1 MWRLNSNA
9 PCTLTRFHARLA
21 GQRHDGHAAGVAA
34 VRSLRGA
41 DWRGGLTAVALRGY
55 HCPAHRF
62 VGQLDRPHAG
72 GQRDF
77 ASRAGHLHHQRHH
90 RKHPQPGCGQRTG
103 QLRAQPGVSGGDR
116 PAVPASTGMDP
127 GRPRPRA
134 GRRFWL
140 GATASASTGAGTASQ
155 RSVGLLT
162 PVILLL
168 YLVAMRTVFAYE
180 RSHPAAPPA
189 DTVPPTNNAAP
200 TLPSLRQ
207 AATRFA
213 MAAAIVVG
221 AGMWLPFV
229 AVNLAT
235 TMGWNRSFVGSL
247 FVALVTTLP
256 ELAVTLSALRLGAL
270 DMAIGNLLG
279 SNLFNVAIV
288 GIDDLFYRPG
298 DLLADQFKDFMV
310 LVLLGAAV
318 ISGLVGEVT
327 DTLVILVIVVLNA
340 VIGFVQAWRADQAMA
355 ALRQLAAA
363 HATVLRSGA
372 VQVGPATALVPGDIV
387 LLEAGN
393 QIPADLRLI
402 EIAQLQVDESALTG
416 ESVTVA
422 KQTQALAAEDV
433 GALGDRT
440 NMAFKGTTATH
451 GRARGLVVATGMHT
465 ELGKVATLLDTGD
478 RSTPLQL
485 RLAAFGKRL
494 AIAVL
499 GICAVIFVVGVLRGE
514 APLLMALTAISL
526 AVAAIPEALP
536 AVVTVLLALGARRM
550 VAVHA
555 LVRRLPSVE
564 TLGSVTTICS
574 DKTGTLT
581 QNRMHAELLL
591 ARGVRWVPGDP
602 LPGPAHAEALRA
614 AALCNDATL
623 QAQNEEGQF
632 GTRWQGDPTET
643 ALVLAAHAGGLD
655 KAQLDVSSPRVQEQP
670 FDSDRKRMTTFHR
683 AADGFVAYTKGAPE
697 SVLPRCTAHWTP
709 EGAAALDTAQ
719 VLATAQQLAAQ
730 ELLGLIALID
740 PPRAEAQ
747 AAVRDCISAGIT
759 PVMITGDHPA
769 TARAIAHRLG
779 IVRSSDAPVLTGA
792 DLATLDDAALRARV
806 EQVQVYAR
814 VDPAQKIRIVE
825 ALQAQGHFVAM
836 TGDGVNDAPALKRA
850 DIGIAMGQ
858 GGTDVAREASSLVL
872 LDDNFATIVA
882 AGGGGRR
889 IYDNIRKFVRYAMT
903 GNSGEIWTIFLAP
916 LLLLP
921 IPLLP
926 IHILWVNLVTDGL
939 PGLALAAEPAE
950 RGIMQRPPRAPRESL
965 FAHGMWQHI
974 LGVGL
979 LIGGLCLAVQ
989 AWALHTGHAH
999 WQTMVFTV
1007 LTLAQMAHVI
1017 AIRSESEPIWRLGL
1031 LSNRPLLGAV
1041 LLTFALQMA
1050 TIYVPWLNPIFRTE
1064 PLSIG
1069 ELALCIGAALVVLV
1083 VVEIEKAWRR
1093 SQQERRT
1100 APEPIDSAMDETA
1113 A

>member
-1 MWRLNSNA
+1 MSPSTA
-9 PCTLTRFHARLA
+9 PHLHPTEAGAQAHGVNPDAGLHADEAQRRTTTHGANELA
-21 GQRHDGHAAGVAA
+21 ASQ
-34 VRSLRGA
+34 
-41 DWRGGLTAVALRGY
+41 
-55 HCPAHRF
+55 
-62 VGQLDRPHAG
+62 DRPWW
-72 GQRDF
+72 R
-77 ASRAGHLHHQRHH
+77 
-90 RKHPQPGCGQRTG
+90 
-103 QLRAQPGVSGGDR
+103 
-116 PAVPASTGMDP
+116 
-127 GRPRPRA
+127 
-134 GRRFWL
+134 
-140 GATASASTGAGTASQ
+140 
-155 RSVGLLT
+155 
-162 PVILLL
+162 
-168 YLVAMRTVFAYE
+168 
-180 RSHPAAPPA
+180 
-189 DTVPPTNNAAP
+189 
-200 TLPSLRQ
+200 
-207 AATRFA
+207 
-213 MAAAIVVG
+213 
-221 AGMWLPFV
+221 
-229 AVNLAT
+229 
-235 TMGWNRSFVGSL
+235 
-247 FVALVTTLP
+247 
-256 ELAVTLSALRLGAL
+256 
-270 DMAIGNLLG
+270 
-279 SNLFNVAIV
+279 
-288 GIDDLFYRPG
+288 
-298 DLLADQFKDFMV
+298 LLADQFKDFMV

-363 HATVLRSGA
+363 HATVLRGGM
-372 VQVGPATALVPGDIV
+372 VQVLPATELVPGDIV

-422 KQTQALAAEDV
+422 KQTEALVAEDV

-451 GRARGLVVATGMHT
+451 GRARGLVVATGMRT

-494 AIAVL
+494 AMAVL
-499 GICAVIFVVGVLRGE
+499 GICLVIFVVGVLRGE

-591 ARGVRWVPGDP
+591 AHGVRWVPGDS
-602 LPGPAHAEALRA
+602 LPSPAHAEALRA

-623 QAQNEEGQF
+623 QAKNEEGPS
-632 GTRWQGDPTET
+632 GTQWLGDPTET

-655 KAQLDVSSPRVQEQP
+655 KAQLDAASPRVQEQP

-683 AADGFVAYTKGAPE
+683 VAEGFVAYTKGAPE

-730 ELLGLIALID
+730 GLRVLALARRSHARLPDTNDIDAVENQLELLGLIALID
-740 PPRAEAQ
+740 PPRPEAQ

-779 IVRSSDAPVLTGA
+779 IVRSADAPVLTGA
-792 DLATLDDAALRARV
+792 DLATLDDAALRAKV

-850 DIGIAMGQ
+850 DIGVAMGQ

-882 AGGGGRR
+882 AVREGRR

-974 LGVGL
+974 LCVGL

-1031 LSNRPLLGAV
+1031 WSNRPLLGAV
-1041 LLTFALQMA
+1041 LLTFALQLV
-1050 TIYVPWLNPIFRTE
+1050 TIYVPWLTPIFRTE
-1064 PLSIG
+1064 PLSLV

-1093 SQQERRT
+1093 SQPQRRT
-1100 APEPIDSAMDETA
+1100 APEPSDSALDEPA